1 MTIEQTLVFIK
12 PDGVERGLVGEILQR
27 FERVGLTI
35 IGMKM
40 VWADA
45 DHAKKHYSA
54 HVEKSFYPPVE
65 KYVTSGPVVA
75 FVLEGPS
82 AVALVRKMVGSTE
95 PHSAAPGT
103 IRGDY
108 AHLTYG
114 YVDAEDADEDRTL
127 KNVIHA
133 SGELDEAKEEIKL
146 WFQPEEL
153 HSYQLVHHKH
163 TRG

>member
-1 MTIEQTLVFIK
+1 MTVERTLVFVK
-12 PDGVERGLVGEILQR
+12 PDGVERGLVGEIISR
-27 FERVGLTI
+27 FEKVGLTI
-35 IGMKM
+35 VGMKM

-45 DHAKKHYSA
+45 NHTKKHYSA
-54 HVEKSFYPPVE
+54 HVDKSFYPPVE

-82 AVALVRKMVGSTE
+82 AVKLVRKMVGSTE

-108 AHLTYG
+108 AHLTFS
-114 YVDAEDADEDRTL
+114 YVDDGDHSDLSLR
-127 KNVIHA
+127 NIIHA
-133 SGELDEAKEEIKL
+133 SGEIDEAEEEIKL
-146 WFQPEEL
+146 WFLPEEL
-153 HSYQLVHHKH
+153 HSYTVVHHKH

>member
-1 MTIEQTLVFIK
+1 MTIEQTLVFVK
-12 PDGVERGLVGEILQR
+12 PDGVERGIVGEIITR

-54 HVEKSFYPPVE
+54 HVEKPFYPPVE

-82 AVALVRKMVGSTE
+82 AVKVVRKMVGSTE

-108 AHLTYG
+108 AHLTYD
-114 YVDAEDADEDRTL
+114 YVDNGDNKDLSLR
-127 KNVIHA
+127 NIIHA

-146 WFQPEEL
+146 WFTPKEL
-153 HSYQLVHHKH
+153 HSYSLVHHKH